1 MILAGLLVVAG
12 LVAGCDLTGSAS
24 DSEGRAVQ
32 SVSISGTRV
41 APDFQTTG
49 TFSVVAT
56 PLDPGGRGI
65 LSGTEAS
72 ITLEKHVSTKAHS
85 DEFDPIIVD
94 DSTSEPS
101 GDELVV
107 PIVLDGSGSM
117 AESDSARSRVAG
129 ANRFINQLDDG
140 STSFE
145 SAVFEF
151 PGASSAK
158 EFGHTD
164 VFAGF
169 TNDVDS
175 LTGATMK
182 AQADGRTPMYASLEE
197 VLIHSEAARPAAD
210 YQKGIV
216 LLGDGKPTTVAL
228 RDSVCRDA
236 RQKNTPIYGI
246 GIGPASDL
254 SDRRSA
260 SAIAEMRGVS
270 TCSGGAYQG
279 LNPDSLVV
287 LDEAFSAV
295 ATASTEGTITYDVA
309 VDSSSL
315 DELSS
320 GDIIEGTLTVE
331 SGESSAEAPFSFRVP
346 DATTSTSR
354 AYRY

>member
-24 DSEGRAVQ
+24 DSEGRTVQ

-41 APDFQTTG
+41 APNFQTTG

-56 PLDPGGRGI
+56 PLDAGGRGL

-101 GDELVV
+101 GEELVV

-117 AESDSARSRVAG
+117 QESDPDRYRVTG
-129 ANRFINQLDDG
+129 ANRFVNQLDG
-140 STSFE
+140 GPTSFE

-151 PGASSAK
+151 PGTSSAK

-169 TNDVDS
+169 TSDVDS
-175 LTGATMK
+175 LTGATTK
-182 AQADGRTPMYASLEE
+182 AQADGRTPMYASLAE
-197 VLIHSEAARPAAD
+197 VLIHSEAARPTAD
-210 YQKGIV
+210 YQKGLV

-236 RQKNTPIYGI
+236 RRKSTPIYGI

-254 SDRRSA
+254 SDRRDA
-260 SAIAEMRGVS
+260 NAIAEMRGVS

-287 LDEAFSAV
+287 LEEAFSAV
-295 ATASTEGTITYDVA
+295 ATASTEGTITYDVM
-309 VDSSSL
+309 VDSTSL
-315 DELSS
+315 DELSA
-320 GDIIEGTLTVE
+320 GDIIEGTLTVGA
-331 SGESSAEAPFSFRVP
+331 GESSAEAAFSFRVP
-346 DATTSTSR
+346 DASKSTGR